1 MQEHNFNFIWRVAG
15 SAFLS
20 IWVLFQQ
27 FMVLQTLLWADDSW
41 AGLASYQDFCCSA
54 ANRSVEGRRSHG
66 HLDGCLSGLSPLERQ
81 EMPSER
87 PYPGQLW
94 KHDSTRVIVVAV
106 HLNTVTYELLSGG
119 QSITE
124 SLGSFVAVFKRL
136 RR

>member
-1 MQEHNFNFIWRVAG
+1 MQEHNFHFIWRVAG
-15 SAFLS
+15 CRFL
-20 IWVLFQQ
+20 IRWVPFEH
-27 FMVLQTLLWADDSW
+27 FMLSQALLWVNDCW

-54 ANRSVEGRRSHG
+54 ANRSVERRRSQG
-66 HLDGCLSGLSPLERQ
+66 HLGGCFSGLSPLERQ

-94 KHDSTRVIVVAV
+94 KHDSTRVIVMAV

-124 SLGSFVAVFKRL
+124 SLDSFVAVFKRL

>member
-1 MQEHNFNFIWRVAG
+1 
-15 SAFLS
+15 
-20 IWVLFQQ
+20 
-27 FMVLQTLLWADDSW
+27 
-41 AGLASYQDFCCSA
+41 
-54 ANRSVEGRRSHG
+54 
-66 HLDGCLSGLSPLERQ
+66 
-81 EMPSER
+81 MPSER

-124 SLGSFVAVFKRL
+124 SLGSFVAGFKRL

>member
-1 MQEHNFNFIWRVAG
+1 
-15 SAFLS
+15 
-20 IWVLFQQ
+20 
-27 FMVLQTLLWADDSW
+27 MVLQTLLWADDSW

-54 ANRSVEGRRSHG
+54 ANRTVEGRRSQG

-124 SLGSFVAVFKRL
+124 SLGSFIAAFKRL